1 MSQYYTIGQLAK
13 LAGISTKTLRV
24 YERKGLLL
32 PERNEENDYRVYGE
46 EAVKTLEKIQ
56 LMKYLDFSLDQIAD
70 FLQLYENV
78 SRENM
83 LIQQKR
89 LLEKKREQ
97 LNRVIAHVDR
107 AVKECQIG
115 EADGDIF
122 LKALG
127 SIVKNQRADELVG
140 SLMKHGFE
148 PYGWSRFIFDTAKLQ
163 SRMQVLDAGAGYGN
177 LWRYNQ
183 ERLPEN
189 LQVTCVDRHNTHMDT
204 FCAYVEEGNL
214 AEKDKNSTFSFVWED
229 METMALK
236 GPYHRIFFNHVVSHI
251 SDRKAMYQ
259 KFAEALAKEG
269 IFICTW
275 GGLLFYEKLQPLLQ
289 NFFEENEF
297 AELNKAYHKHRKHI
311 EGWEGEL
318 REVFSVVERHAYV
331 ITLTFQTAEEFTDY
345 IQQVCRPVREQLELR
360 RSEFIKFLEQFR
372 AKNGQ
377 FEFQR
382 DTYLYC
388 CEKIEMGL
396 EVN

>member
-1 MSQYYTIGQLAK
+1 MNQYYTIGQLAK

-24 YERKGLLL
+24 YERKGLLI
-32 PERNEENDYRVYGE
+32 PQRNEDNDYRLYGE
-46 EAVKTLEKIQ
+46 EAVKSLEKIQ
-56 LMKYLDFSLDQIAD
+56 LLKYLDFSLDQIAV
-70 FLQLYENV
+70 FLQMYENI
-78 SRENM
+78 SREKM
-83 LIQQKR
+83 LIEQKR

-97 LNRVIAHVDR
+97 LNTVIAHVDR

-115 EADGDIF
+115 ESDGNTF
-122 LKALG
+122 LKSLG

-163 SRMQVLDAGAGYGN
+163 SCMQVLDAGAGYGN

-183 ERLPEN
+183 DRLPEN

-214 AEKDKNSTFSFVWED
+214 AEKDKNSTFSFAWGD
-229 METMALK
+229 MEIMPIK

-251 SDRKAMYQ
+251 SDRKAMYR
-259 KFAEALAKEG
+259 KFSKALAKDG
-269 IFICTW
+269 VFVCTW
-275 GGLLFYEKLQPLLQ
+275 GGLLFYENLQPLLHD
-289 NFFEENEF
+289 FFEENEF
-297 AELNKAYHKHRKHI
+297 AELDTQYRKHRRHV
-311 EGWEGEL
+311 EEWEGEL
-318 REVFSVVERHAYV
+318 HEVFPVVEKHAYV
-331 ITLTFQTAEEFTDY
+331 ITLTFETAEEFTDY

-372 AKNGQ
+372 TKSGQ

-388 CEKIEMGL
+388 CRKEA
-396 EVN
+396 